1 MRQLS
6 NRILASAL
14 VVLAGIPLSAQ
25 TKDAQKDAQED
36 ATFRADTRLVVLH
49 ATVVDKSGKLLTDL
63 SQKSFRVYENGVEQP
78 IKKFIREDV
87 PVSLG
92 LIVDNSG
99 SMRTKR
105 QRVEASALALVKASN
120 PQDEVF
126 IVNFNDE
133 AFLDQPFTSD
143 LAQLERGLA
152 KIDSRGG
159 TAMRDAIRMSIDYLK
174 ENGKKDKKVLVAV
187 TDGDDNNSSGSLE
200 NLIKSA
206 QQSEVLIYT
215 VGLLAEEEKREA
227 KRATRALNAIAEATG
242 AKSYYPKELKDVD
255 GVCQQV
261 AHDIRSQYII
271 EYSPT
276 NAALDGSFR
285 QIKVVAL
292 GPNKPVVRTRSG
304 YYATPDQPAAKTTA
318 SR

>member
-1 MRQLS
+1 
-6 NRILASAL
+6 
-14 VVLAGIPLSAQ
+14 
-25 TKDAQKDAQED
+25 
-36 ATFRADTRLVVLH
+36 
-49 ATVVDKSGKLLTDL
+49 LLTNL
-63 SQKSFRVYENGVEQP
+63 TPKAFHVYENGAEQP
-78 IKKFIREDV
+78 IKKVLREDV
-87 PVSLG
+87 PVSMG

-120 PQDEVF
+120 PHDEVF

-133 AFLDQPFTSD
+133 AFLDQPFTSEIKE
-143 LAQLERGLA
+143 LERGLA

-174 ENGKKDKKVLVAV
+174 ENAKKDKKVLVVV
-187 TDGDDNNSSGSLE
+187 TDGDDNNSSGTLE
-200 NLIKSA
+200 NLVKAA

-215 VGLLAEEEKREA
+215 VGLLSEEEKREA
-227 KRATRALNAIAEATG
+227 KRATRALNAIADATG

-276 NAALDGSFR
+276 NSALDGSFR
-285 QIKVVAL
+285 QIKVVAN
-292 GPNKPVVRTRSG
+292 GPNHPVVRTRSG
-304 YYATPDQPAAKTTA
+304 YYATPDKTDRAANSS

>member
-1 MRQLS
+1 MRRHS
-6 NRILASAL
+6 NR
-14 VVLAGIPLSAQ
+14 VLAAAVVAIAATALYSQ
-25 TKDAQKDAQED
+25 SKESQEGT

-49 ATVVDKSGKLLTDL
+49 ASVVDKSGKLLTNL
-63 SQKSFRVYENGVEQP
+63 TQKSFHVYENNVEQP
-78 IKKFIREDV
+78 IKHLLREDV
-87 PVSLG
+87 PVSMG

-126 IVNFNDE
+126 IVNFNDD
-133 AFLDQPFTSD
+133 AFLDQTFTAD
-143 LAQLERGLA
+143 IKLLERGLE

-174 ENGKKDKKVLVAV
+174 ENGKKDKKVLVVV
-187 TDGDDNNSSGSLE
+187 TDGDDNNSSMSLE
-200 NLIKSA
+200 NLIKAS
-206 QQSEVLIYT
+206 QQSEVVIYT
-215 VGLLAEEEKREA
+215 VGLLSEEEKREA

-242 AKSYYPKELKDVD
+242 GKSYYPKETKDVD

-271 EYSPT
+271 EYNPT
-276 NAALDGSFR
+276 NPSLDGSFR
-285 QIKVVAL
+285 QIKVIAT

-304 YYATPDQPAAKTTA
+304 YYATPDKPDRTAASSS

>member
-1 MRQLS
+1 M
-6 NRILASAL
+6 
-14 VVLAGIPLSAQ
+14 
-25 TKDAQKDAQED
+25 
-36 ATFRADTRLVVLH
+36 
-49 ATVVDKSGKLLTDL
+49 
-63 SQKSFRVYENGVEQP
+63 
-78 IKKFIREDV
+78 
-87 PVSLG
+87 G

-105 QRVEASALALVKASN
+105 SRVEASAVALVKASN

-133 AFLDQPFTSD
+133 AFLDQPFTSNIKE
-143 LAQLERGLA
+143 LERGLA

-174 ENGKKDKKVLVAV
+174 ENGKKDKKVLVVV
-187 TDGDDNNSSGSLE
+187 TDGDDNNSSGTLE
-200 NLIKSA
+200 NLVKSA

-242 AKSYYPKELKDVD
+242 GKSYYPKELKDVD
-255 GVCQQV
+255 AVCQQV

-271 EYSPT
+271 EYNPR

-285 QIKVVAL
+285 QIKVIAN
-292 GPNKPVVRTRSG
+292 GPNRPVVRTRSG
-304 YYATPDQPAAKTTA
+304 YYASPEKPERAASVK
-318 SR
+318 

>member
-1 MRQLS
+1 MRLRSKQ
-6 NRILASAL
+6 IFAGVL
-14 VVLAGIPLSAQ
+14 VVLAAIALSAQ
-25 TKDAQKDAQED
+25 SKISDEQ
-36 ATFRADTRLVVLH
+36 ATFRADVRLVPLH
-49 ATVVDKSGKLLTDL
+49 VTVVNKSGHLLTDL
-63 SQKSFRVYENGVEQP
+63 TQKAFHVYENGVEQP
-78 IKKFIREDV
+78 IKKFLREDV
-87 PVSLG
+87 PVSMG

-143 LAQLERGLA
+143 IKELERGLA

-174 ENGKKDKKVLVAV
+174 ENGKKDKKVLVVV
-187 TDGDDNNSSGSLE
+187 TDGDDNNSSGTLE
-200 NLIKSA
+200 NLVKAA

-215 VGLLAEEEKREA
+215 VGLLSEEEKREA

-271 EYSPT
+271 TYSPI
-276 NAALDGSFR
+276 NSALDGSFR
-285 QIKVVAL
+285 QIKVIANA
-292 GPNKPVVRTRSG
+292 PNHPVVRTRSG
-304 YYATPDQPAAKTTA
+304 YYATPDKTDRA
-318 SR
+318 STSSR